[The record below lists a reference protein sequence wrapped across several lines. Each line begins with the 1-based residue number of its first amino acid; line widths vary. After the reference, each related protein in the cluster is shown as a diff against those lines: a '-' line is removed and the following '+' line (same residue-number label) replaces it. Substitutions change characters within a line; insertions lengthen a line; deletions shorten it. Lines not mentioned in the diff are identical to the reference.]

1 MVNII
6 CAGITGCKKEQAVGS
21 VISCL
26 TKVKPQYSGH
36 VQQVNVEGILEQ
48 RQGIKW
54 GTFLKSLN
62 FTAQEKY
69 SREILD
75 QAISQLNEYRHRFL
89 NLHLTL
95 YHDARFFAP
104 FPFDRIRDFKPD
116 LIITFIED
124 VYDAW
129 ARVKKKSDEML
140 DPEKTYFRLCELL
153 AWRSVETM
161 QADFLASALG
171 IPNFVVAVKHP
182 PQMLYSLIFEPER
195 LIVYAAHPI
204 SRFRRKHPTKDLT
217 TLNSEKAALLG
228 FIQKLQEKYIVFSPT
243 TMDERIIQG
252 LKGPLDASSRW
263 EIPHP
268 QMVTEGDLKYPI
280 ELVEQEITEVS
291 DDIGPNIRFRDF
303 RLIRDVDCVVAYRP
317 YWDKEMHEGVKSEI
331 DQADN
336 LMIETVL
343 YFPEEDG
350 KVDASPFA
358 GRASGY
364 GRTEEEVLADLEK
377 RKPRKKRIWA
387 I

>member
-1 MVNII
+1 MVNVI
-6 CAGITGCKKEQAVGS
+6 CAGITGCKKEQAVGN
-21 VISCL
+21 VISHL
-26 TKVKPQYSGH
+26 TKIKPQYSEH
-36 VQQVNVEGILEQ
+36 VQQVNIEGILE
-48 RQGIKW
+48 REQGIKW

-62 FTAQEKY
+62 FTAQERY

-75 QAISQLNEYRHRFL
+75 HAISKLSGYKQRFL
-89 NLHLTL
+89 NIHLTM
-95 YHDARFFAP
+95 YHNARFFAP

-129 ARVKKKSDEML
+129 ARVKKKSDERL
-140 DPEKTYFRLCELL
+140 DPEKTYFRLRELL

-182 PQMLYSLIFEPER
+182 PQMLYSLIFEPEK
-195 LIVYAAHPI
+195 LIVYVAHPI
-204 SRFRRKHPTKDLT
+204 TRFRRNPPTKDAG
-217 TLNSEKAALLG
+217 TLSSEKKALLG
-228 FIQKLQEKYIVFSPT
+228 FIEKLQEKHIVFSPT
-243 TMDERIIQG
+243 TIDERIIQD
-252 LKGPLDASSRW
+252 LKGPLEASRRW
-263 EIPHP
+263 EITHP
-268 QMVTEGDLKYPI
+268 QMVDETDLKYPI
-280 ELVEQEITEVS
+280 ELVPQEIAEVS

-317 YWDKEMHEGVKSEI
+317 YWDKEMHEGVKSEL

-343 YFPEEDG
+343 FFPEEDG
-350 KVDASPFA
+350 DVDESPFA

-364 GRTEEEVLADLEK
+364 GKEEKDVLDDLEK
-377 RKPRKKRIWA
+377 RKPRKKRSWA
-387 I
+387 M